1 MYPKTKKRK
10 ARTRRAIPLNCEET
24 IQVRREMI
32 MNQKQ
37 TQCKK
42 IVEYIRVNGH
52 ITSYEAYAKL
62 RVTQLAARITDLESR
77 GFVFAK
83 PRMKV
88 GGCRQLITHYSIVK
102 SGVEV

>member
-1 MYPKTKKRK
+1 MNEKR
-10 ARTRRAIPLNCEET
+10 
-24 IQVRREMI
+24 
-32 MNQKQ
+32 
-37 TQCKK
+37 TQCKR
-42 IVEYIRVNGH
+42 IIEYIRENGH